1 LAEPIGPE
9 TVMAPDRK
17 FESGELVE
25 ILRHDHYTP
34 EELAA
39 LLGISVH
46 TIEQAAHSG
55 ELRATIVDHHVLG
68 IRREAVVEWI
78 EGLG

>member
-1 LAEPIGPE
+1 
-9 TVMAPDRK
+9 MAPDK
-17 FESGELVE
+17 TFEPGELEE
-25 ILRHDHYTP
+25 ILRRDHYTP

-39 LLGISVH
+39 LLGMSVH

-55 ELRATIVDHHVLG
+55 ELHATIVDHHILG

-78 EGLG
+78 EGGG